1 MTTTTIVHY
10 SRPLDRALG
19 AVVTL
24 SLGIL
29 VVRFVTHHVRDEPWL
44 SALLETIRGWW
55 KSQDEESSPVVH
67 HGACHC
73 RAIVFEV
80 SPARSEFRLCAR
92 LKQRML
98 NLCIT

>member
-1 MTTTTIVHY
+1 
-10 SRPLDRALG
+10 
-19 AVVTL
+19 
-24 SLGIL
+24 
-29 VVRFVTHHVRDEPWL
+29 
-44 SALLETIRGWW
+44 
-55 KSQDEESSPVVH
+55 VVH